1 MKRSKVYPG
10 LMSIL
15 DGISFL
21 MQEQL
26 RKFLVEHPYA
36 GPTLTMM
43 RIDLYAGRTTP
54 PLPPEVVI
62 DLIE

>member
-1 MKRSKVYPG
+1 MKRSKVYPV
-10 LMSIL
+10 LMSIF
-15 DGISFL
+15 DGISFQ
-21 MQEQL
+21 MQVQL

-54 PLPPEVVI
+54 PLPPEVA
-62 DLIE
+62 LIE